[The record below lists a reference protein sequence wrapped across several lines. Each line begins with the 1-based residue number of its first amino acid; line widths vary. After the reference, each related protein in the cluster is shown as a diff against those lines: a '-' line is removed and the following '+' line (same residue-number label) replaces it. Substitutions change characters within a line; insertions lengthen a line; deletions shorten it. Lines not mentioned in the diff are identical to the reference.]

1 MRARYTKELQDERC
15 TAYFFERIR
24 QRREK
29 NIVAGVKNN
38 KGEIETK
45 DAKILEFIGNSIRSC
60 ILGTMKALMG
70 YNG

>member
-1 MRARYTKELQDERC
+1 MHSI
-15 TAYFFERIR
+15 FFDRIR

-29 NIVAGVKNN
+29 NNVVGVKNN
-38 KGEIETK
+38 KGEIETE
-45 DAKILEFIGNSIRSC
+45 DAKILEFIGNSIKSW